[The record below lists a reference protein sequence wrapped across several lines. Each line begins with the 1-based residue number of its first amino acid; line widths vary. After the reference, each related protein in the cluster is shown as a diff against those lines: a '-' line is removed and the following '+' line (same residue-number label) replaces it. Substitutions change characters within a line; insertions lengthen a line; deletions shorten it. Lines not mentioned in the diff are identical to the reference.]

1 MATSTATITG
11 RAQEVFNEVVSN
23 FSGSLVTAKNVAD
36 KLDLNQK
43 TVSKY
48 LNKFAALKLI
58 SKVSRGLFSIP
69 SNEANAAEE
78 TEANAAEDTESN
90 ANEATESN
98 ATAANTESNANEAT
112 EANTDTDTDTD
123 TEANDGTSEY
133 DLYINGAYVSTL
145 RGTVSSLTATIR
157 VANPG
162 VILESQSGRILKFVE
177 QAGTKG

>member
-69 SNEANAAEE
+69 SNEANAAEDANTE
-78 TEANAAEDTESN
+78 APAANTEANANEDTE
-90 ANEATESN
+90 AN
-98 ATAANTESNANEAT
+98 
-112 EANTDTDTDTD
+112 TDTD